1 MLEIKLRSLKAF
13 QTLSPL
19 EELSLSIYIV
29 HLIMFDSACGCFLL
43 FFFTSS
49 ALMMA
54 QAPSGEPTC
63 DGSHQQGQLDRA
75 CISLAHLRSDLSRH
89 DTVMLLSKV

>member
-29 HLIMFDSACGCFLL
+29 HLIMFDSARGC
-43 FFFTSS
+43 FFTSS

>member
-1 MLEIKLRSLKAF
+1 MLEIKLQSLKAF

-29 HLIMFDSACGCFLL
+29 HLIMFDSARGC

>member
-29 HLIMFDSACGCFLL
+29 HLIMFDSARGCF

-49 ALMMA
+49 AVMMA

-75 CISLAHLRSDLSRH
+75 CISLAHLRSDLYRH

>member
-29 HLIMFDSACGCFLL
+29 HLIMFDSARGCF
-43 FFFTSS
+43 FFFFLP
-49 ALMMA
+49 AVL
-54 QAPSGEPTC
+54 
-63 DGSHQQGQLDRA
+63 
-75 CISLAHLRSDLSRH
+75 
-89 DTVMLLSKV
+89 

>member
-29 HLIMFDSACGCFLL
+29 HLIMFDSARGCFLPAVL
-43 FFFTSS
+43 
-49 ALMMA
+49 
-54 QAPSGEPTC
+54 
-63 DGSHQQGQLDRA
+63 
-75 CISLAHLRSDLSRH
+75 
-89 DTVMLLSKV
+89 